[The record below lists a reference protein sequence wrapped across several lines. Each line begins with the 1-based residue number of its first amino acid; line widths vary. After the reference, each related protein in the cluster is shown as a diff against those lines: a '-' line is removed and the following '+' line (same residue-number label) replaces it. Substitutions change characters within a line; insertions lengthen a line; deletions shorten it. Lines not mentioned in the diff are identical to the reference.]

1 MIPALIIWLCK
12 KYLAPKTY
20 KTFSSKSPINPKSV
34 ASVLFLICSFSSA
47 FAQQSKFNIK
57 RNGEVIGQL
66 YFQQKDDGD
75 NVYLKITSKVQTRF
89 VFKIDVET
97 EDVAHF
103 KNGKLLTSNVN
114 RVVNGSAKEVKKTNL
129 INNAYQI
136 KTGNKTSTLNQ
147 PISYNMML
155 LYAKEPVNI
164 PEIYSDNFQCFIP
177 IQKNGAHQYRINLP
191 DGNYNDYHFEN
202 GICKLVVVNHS
213 LYTIRMERV

>member
-20 KTFSSKSPINPKSV
+20 KTVSYKNPINPKSV
-34 ASVLFLICSFSSA
+34 ASVLFLICSLSSA

-114 RVVNGSAKEVKKTNL
+114 RVVNGSAKEIKKTNL

-136 KTGNKTSTLNQ
+136 KTGNKISTLNQ

-155 LYAKEPVNI
+155 LYAKEPVDI
-164 PEIYSDNFQCFIP
+164 P
-177 IQKNGAHQYRINLP
+177 
-191 DGNYNDYHFEN
+191 
-202 GICKLVVVNHS
+202 
-213 LYTIRMERV
+213 

>member
-20 KTFSSKSPINPKSV
+20 KTSSSKSPVNPKS
-34 ASVLFLICSFSSA
+34 AATVLFMVCSFSSA

-75 NVYLKITSKVQTRF
+75 NIYLRITSKVQSRF

-114 RVVNGSAKEVKKTNL
+114 RVVNGNAKEAKKTSW
-129 INNAYQI
+129 INHVYQL
-136 KTGNKTSTLNQ
+136 KTGDKTTTIKQ
-147 PISYNMML
+147 PINYNMML
-155 LYAKEPVNI
+155 LYTKEPVNI
-164 PEIYSDNFQCFIP
+164 SEIYSDNFQCFIP
-177 IQKNGAHQYRINLP
+177 IEKNGAHQYRINLP